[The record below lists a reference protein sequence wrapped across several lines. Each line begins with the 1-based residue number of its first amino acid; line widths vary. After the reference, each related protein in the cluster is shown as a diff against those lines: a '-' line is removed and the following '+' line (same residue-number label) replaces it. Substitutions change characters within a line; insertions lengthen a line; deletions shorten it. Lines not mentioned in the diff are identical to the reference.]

1 MYNII
6 PVNGRLFAVN
16 TTTQSYFVHVVLD
29 SIVSKEEIMRELCQA
44 VVCVEREG
52 AIVTSV
58 HEVTADGRRP
68 RVAYRQSQE
77 YKLARKEPEQH
88 IASAMFVS
96 HWASGATFRSPCQVD
111 MNTHEVFEI
120 QNAGCPGDDDNCLSE
135 SVEYEGD
142 EKEVYSID
150 ESCGLDAF
158 EAFGELTEIAF
169 KVHEGACW
177 RSEEGRI
184 LKEELEKVTRQ
195 YQEGLYNNEEDYQ

>member
-29 SIVSKEEIMRELCQA
+29 SIVSKEEIMRELCRA

-88 IASAMFVS
+88 KLQDKSLLLREQMARHNHNMPVVQQNGQMQHAHQNFCIASAHEAKRRS
-96 HWASGATFRSPCQVD
+96 HTIKNQK
-111 MNTHEVFEI
+111 
-120 QNAGCPGDDDNCLSE
+120 QNHPDITD
-135 SVEYEGD
+135 
-142 EKEVYSID
+142 
-150 ESCGLDAF
+150 
-158 EAFGELTEIAF
+158 
-169 KVHEGACW
+169 
-177 RSEEGRI
+177 
-184 LKEELEKVTRQ
+184 
-195 YQEGLYNNEEDYQ
+195 